1 MSKIFIISRKQ
12 IRLSSILLL
21 VVLIAAACLKWNQSR
36 AAIAMPQETKIIQ
49 LVTGEFASKTTMMAR
64 KSRCTAGIQ
73 DTVIVNQGDNVE
85 LHITGVNGKSHPFVI
100 EELGIK
106 GEVTKGKTT
115 IVKFQGEAKNGTF
128 PILCLTH
135 TTMEHGGPM
144 VGYIVVLVTK

>member
-12 IRLSSILLL
+12 IRLFSILLL

-36 AAIAMPQETKIIQ
+36 AATAMPQETKIIQ
-49 LVTGEFASKTTMMAR
+49 LVTGEFASKTDDGKEIEVYR
-64 KSRCTAGIQ
+64 FDPG
-73 DTVIVNQGDNVE
+73 TVIVNQGDNVE

-115 IVKFQGEAKNGTF
+115 IVKFHAKEKGTF

-144 VGYIVVLVTK
+144 VGYIVVL